1 MRLLTLLSQEEC
13 ARSNK
18 SYTQLIMFYDGVL
31 IVGIVKNSDK
41 VTDQRWQLVFGDD
54 SICNV

>member
-31 IVGIVKNSDK
+31 IVVIGKK
-41 VTDQRWQLVFGDD
+41 
-54 SICNV
+54 